1 MKRFLCVAIC
11 LVITLS
17 LFGGCGEK
25 NATAVDVEDLVVP
38 TYTDDKEIRL
48 TADLP
53 PDQSDRAQLET
64 YMAAGF
70 NAIPLTEDFANINV
84 EDLLREDYESSG
96 YIQALK
102 LCEELGLDVYIRPH
116 SKFVSKVGSGER
128 EETYFEKYFSKIDF
142 KKYPAV
148 KGFFICDEPTYNQLT
163 DLKNSYL
170 PWFNENYADSG
181 LEWCVNF
188 LACNS
193 SAYKDSKTTK
203 QTYSDCVD
211 YYFDN
216 VLSQVKS
223 SNKIFTID
231 FYPLFSDGN
240 NNYIHDT
247 YVKANYEAATAAKEN
262 DVDFGAYVQCFTGY
276 STLRRPESVA
286 DISFQVYFN
295 LAFGAKKLGFYG
307 YRDYQSEKHMV
318 TAGEPNE
325 VYYFVKQVNEEIK
338 KFDHVF
344 MSFDWEGVFTSVG
357 TGSRLKTNEAFE
369 MVRTVKLEKLD
380 GVVEYRSKYD
390 TVAGQLEDKDG
401 NTGFML
407 VNYDEPSKA
416 RKNDVS
422 MTFEDADG
430 VLVYKNGE
438 PKVIGLANHEYSLTL
453 EAGEGVFIIPLYKK

>member
-1 MKRFLCVAIC
+1 MKRLFSVALCVI
-11 LVITLS
+11 LTLS
-17 LFGGCGEK
+17 LFGGCG
-25 NATAVDVEDLVVP
+25 AVAVEDLIVP

-70 NAIPLTEDFANINV
+70 NAIPLTEDFSGIAAKDLA
-84 EDLLREDYESSG
+84 EDDFENSG
-96 YIQALK
+96 YIKALK

-116 SKFVSKVGSGER
+116 SSYVSKDGTGER
-128 EETYFEKYFSKIDF
+128 TETYFEKFFSKINF
-142 KKYPAV
+142 KDYPAV

-193 SAYKDSKTTK
+193 EAYKNGDDPPTK
-203 QTYSDCVD
+203 KTYSDCVN

-247 YVKANYEAATAAKEN
+247 YVKANYEAATAAKN
-262 DVDFGAYVQCFTGY
+262 NGVNFGAYVQCFTGY

-295 LAFGAKKLGFYG
+295 LAFGAKKLSFYG
-307 YRDYQSEKHMV
+307 YRDYGSEKHMV
-318 TAGEPNE
+318 TAGEPND

-357 TGSRLKTNEAFE
+357 TGSRSKTNEAFE
-369 MVRTVKLEKLD
+369 MVRTVKLENLA
-380 GVVEYRSKYD
+380 GVSSYKSKYD
-390 TVAGQLEDKDG
+390 TVAGQMRDKNG
-401 NTGFML
+401 NVGYML

-422 MTFEDADG
+422 FTFENADG
-430 VLVYKNGE
+430 VLMYRNGE
-438 PKVIGLANHEYSLTL
+438 PQVIGLRNREFSLTL